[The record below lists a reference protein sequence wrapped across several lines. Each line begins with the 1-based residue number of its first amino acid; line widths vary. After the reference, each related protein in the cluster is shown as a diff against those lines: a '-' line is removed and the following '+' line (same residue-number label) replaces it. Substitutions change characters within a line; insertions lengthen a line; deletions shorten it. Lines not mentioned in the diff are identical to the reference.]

1 MPVERPTFSESWYR
15 VADLRPRLRATVQ
28 VFRQHFRGLM
38 WHVVQDPSSN
48 QFFRLSESAY
58 RFVALLD
65 GRRTVAEAWRIC
77 NEQLGDSAPTQGEV
91 IQLLGQ
97 LYTSNLI
104 RAELPPDAEGLF
116 RRYQKRVSREVKG
129 YLTNL
134 LFIRI
139 PLIDPDRF
147 LETFLPLVR
156 WLFTPVGFVLWAVLL
171 ALGGY
176 FLVGRVGDLVDQ
188 AKNVLNPQALPLFYL
203 SFVLVKICH
212 EFGHG
217 FACKKFGK
225 DAGTTG
231 EVHTMGVMFLV
242 FTPLPYVDA
251 SSMWAFR
258 SKWHRVVVG
267 MAGMFVELAIAS
279 VAAIVWAKTSP
290 GVLHAVSYNMIFI
303 ASVSTI
309 LFNANPLLRYDGY
322 YILSDLL
329 EIPNLAN
336 RSKQY
341 IYYLVR
347 KYAWGV
353 RQARTVAHTRGERFW
368 LVFYGVASTIYR
380 VFIVTAILLF
390 VASFLPFLGMILA
403 AAALV
408 AWLLVPLGK
417 FFKYLA
423 TSGELMRVR
432 ARAVASV
439 AVVLA
444 AIVAG
449 IGLVPAPDRSRIE
462 GIVEPRELRFVH
474 CLSDGFVRAYK
485 ESDRQVRAGTDVLLE
500 ADNPLL
506 EARLRMLLAD
516 RDEKLARM
524 RKAETESI
532 AAAQSLAKALEALDK
547 QILEAR
553 EDLDRLKLTAP
564 ASGRWISP
572 RIDRLKGAY
581 VRKGSRVGMIASD
594 EVVIVAV
601 AGQDISAQAF
611 EELTKG
617 QHVDIRV
624 KGRADLE
631 LTGVVLERLR
641 AGQKNLPS
649 RALGYAIGGSVQTA
663 LDDPEGLKAQD
674 PFFEIRIAPDADAKV
689 KLLSGQR
696 VVVRLSTDAKPL
708 AVQWWR
714 ALLQLVQRR
723 FQS

>member
-15 VADLRPRLRATVQ
+15 VADLRPRLRTTVQ
-28 VFRQHFRGLM
+28 ISRQHFRGLM

-65 GRRTVAEAWRIC
+65 GRRTVAEAWKIC
-77 NEQLGDSAPTQGEV
+77 NEQSGDSAPTQGEA

-104 RAELPPDAEGLF
+104 QAELPPDAEGLF
-116 RRYQKRVSREVKG
+116 SRYQKRVSREIKG
-129 YLTNL
+129 YFTNL

-171 ALGGY
+171 AVGGY

-203 SFVLVKICH
+203 SFVLVKVCH

-217 FACKKFGK
+217 FACKKFGR
-225 DAGTTG
+225 DAGSTG

-258 SKWHRVVVG
+258 SKWHRAIVG

-290 GVLHAVSYNMIFI
+290 GAIHAIAYNMMFI

-353 RQARTVAHTRGERFW
+353 RRARTVAHTRGERFW
-368 LVFYGVASTIYR
+368 LVFYGITSTIYR

-408 AWLLVPLGK
+408 AWLFVPLGK

-432 ARAVASV
+432 TRAVASV
-439 AVVLA
+439 VVVLG

-449 IGLVPAPDRSRIE
+449 IGLAPVPDRSRIE
-462 GIVEPRELRFVH
+462 GVVEPQELMFVH
-474 CLSDGFVRAYK
+474 ALADGFVRSFK
-485 ESDRQVRAGTDVLLE
+485 ESDKQVRAGADVLIE

-506 EARLRMLLAD
+506 EAKLKMLLAD
-516 RDEKLARM
+516 RDEKLAQM

-532 AAAQSLAKALEALDK
+532 AAAQSLAKAVEALDK
-547 QILEAR
+547 QILDAR
-553 EDLDRLKLTAP
+553 QDLDWLKLTAP
-564 ASGRWISP
+564 ISGRWISP
-572 RIDRLKGAY
+572 TIDRLEGVY
-581 VRKGSRVGMIASD
+581 VRRGRQVGLIASD
-594 EVVIVAV
+594 AVVVVAV
-601 AGQDISAQAF
+601 VGQDVSAQAF
-611 EELTKG
+611 EELTEG
-617 QHVDIRV
+617 QEVEIRV

-631 LTGVVLERLR
+631 LVGVVLERLS
-641 AGQKNLPS
+641 AGRRNLPS
-649 RALGYAIGGSVQTA
+649 RALGYLAGGSVQTA
-663 LDDPEGLKAQD
+663 VDDPKGLKAQD
-674 PFFEIRIAPDADAKV
+674 PFFEIRVAPDPNSKI

-696 VVVRLSTDAKPL
+696 VIVRLSTEAKPL
-708 AVQWWR
+708 AAQWWR
-714 ALLQLVQRR
+714 SLLQLVQRR